1 MNLDYEPTG
10 DQKISGKTLQRSS
23 RRGRAVW
30 ENFFLLLKTMLIS
43 LSRMP
48 LLGLYK
54 LSANLDDG
62 CTSNNDAAVDSR
74 GILRVGVGH
83 YGYTDGLQTAYDPA
97 DQCKCFLAHNF

>member
-1 MNLDYEPTG
+1 M
-10 DQKISGKTLQRSS
+10 GKLFS
-23 RRGRAVW
+23 
-30 ENFFLLLKTMLIS
+30 FCLKTILIS

-97 DQCKCFLAHNF
+97 DQCKCFLAHNCKCIK

>member
-1 MNLDYEPTG
+1 
-10 DQKISGKTLQRSS
+10 
-23 RRGRAVW
+23 
-30 ENFFLLLKTMLIS
+30 MLIS

-97 DQCKCFLAHNF
+97 DQCKCFLAHNCKCIKLDMCWLLASVNFLLLGT